1 MIEMARVRCLRCFLV
16 ALLAAGLVQTFVAS
30 PRDAA
35 ASRRGTHRPPR
46 TLRRVDGA
54 EVDATEAEDEVQV
67 WKDAYQLELER
78 ADLLDEQLKV
88 GLDRLGELST
98 GLREEFEG
106 CLLDLEKVPEKPADS
121 EAAKWSEAYMGIRHC
136 NEQLELKITEIREK
150 ISQKEDEKSGDYY
163 GWTSTMDLDPIKYKG
178 IKFTDIQLDR
188 YNREKGSSFYFLELQ
203 MPLGLQLE
211 EVEVDGVGTV
221 IQVTEIVDG
230 GSAKEDKSIRVGDYL
245 RAVTTP
251 QRKLSGEEGEE
262 GDITET
268 FGASAGEQ
276 TKAVLVIPRG
286 FPFQRVMDEISENKK
301 LDGYAGLVF
310 ERPFVEDE

>member
-1 MIEMARVRCLRCFLV
+1 MDRGVVFLV
-16 ALLAAGLVQTFVAS
+16 Q
-30 PRDAA
+30 
-35 ASRRGTHRPPR
+35 
-46 TLRRVDGA
+46 RRVEGA
-54 EVDATEAEDEVQV
+54 VVDATEAEDEVQV

-78 ADLLDEQLKV
+78 ADLLDEQLKA
-88 GLDRLGELST
+88 GLDRLGELSA

-106 CLLDLEKVPEKPADS
+106 CLLDLEKVPEKPASS

-163 GWTSTMDLDPIKYKG
+163 GWTTTMDLGPIKYKG

-188 YNREKGSSFYFLELQ
+188 YNRQQGSSFYFLELQ
-203 MPLGLQLE
+203 LPLGLSLA

-221 IQVTEIVDG
+221 IQVLEVVDG
-230 GSAKEDKSIRVGDYL
+230 GSAKEDGSIRAGDYL
-245 RAVTTP
+245 RAITTP
-251 QRKLSGEEGEE
+251 QRKLSGEDGEE
-262 GDITET
+262 GDIAET

-301 LDGYAGLVF
+301 VDSFAGLVF
-310 ERPFVEDE
+310 ERPFISEE